1 MNAHPSPPS
10 PFPQE
15 LWGEQWQ
22 FAALKAVDL
31 EDLLLE
37 RPIPLLSAPVSR
49 RPSTLALP
57 PQVLI
62 PGVIVYA
69 GRRSLKLAQWLQAQ
83 HPLQLNFMDK
93 ELGGLLLNTA
103 TEQRWILVTFND
115 PEVLN
120 AARIFEQRKADTQT
134 LHFLLVQ
141 PDDSGVTFT
150 GLWLLGHRA
159 PTISTA
165 P

>member
-1 MNAHPSPPS
+1 MDAHPSPPS

-22 FAALKAVDL
+22 FAALKASDL

-37 RPIPLLSAPVSR
+37 RPIPFLAAPESR
-49 RPSTLALP
+49 RPSSLQLP
-57 PQVLI
+57 PQALV

-69 GRRSLKLAQWLQAQ
+69 GRRSLKIAQWLQAQ
-83 HPLQLNFMDK
+83 HPLQLDFMDK
-93 ELGGLLLNTA
+93 ELGRLLLDTA
-103 TEQRWILVTFND
+103 TGQSWILVTFND

-120 AARIFEQRKADTQT
+120 AARTFEQRKANTQI

-150 GLWLLGHRA
+150 GLWLM
-159 PTISTA
+159 
-165 P
+165 

>member
-1 MNAHPSPPS
+1 MMNAPPPPS

-22 FAALKAVDL
+22 FAALKAADL

-37 RPIPLLSAPVSR
+37 RPIPFLSAPESR
-49 RPSTLALP
+49 RPSTLQLSPQAL
-57 PQVLI
+57 V

-83 HPLQLNFMDK
+83 QPFKLDFMDK
-93 ELGGLLLNTA
+93 ELGGLLLDTA
-103 TEQRWILVTFND
+103 TGQSWILVTFDD
-115 PEVLN
+115 PEVLS
-120 AARIFEQRKADTQT
+120 AARIFEQRKASTQT

-141 PDDSGVTFT
+141 PDDSGITFT
-150 GLWLLGHRA
+150 GLWLLGHGA
-159 PTISTA
+159 PC
-165 P
+165 PND